1 MDTLKINTF
10 QNIDIEQPIAS
21 VGERVVATIIDVII
35 ISTYMTILALVT
47 LNIKNQSLM
56 AIGSLPVIFYGL
68 LSEVLMN
75 GQTWGKK
82 VLKIKVIK
90 IDGTVTTFTNYFLR
104 WIVSLIEIY
113 VTFGSLALITIIIN
127 RKGQRLGDI
136 AANTSIIRLDNKTPK
151 KPLIIQVPENYTVVF
166 AETINLTT
174 SDIYT
179 IEEVLEF
186 LRSPKYD
193 VPKTP
198 FANKARE
205 AIETKLNIKSTQN
218 NMDFFQTIL
227 NDYNYLNSKNI

>member
-166 AETINLTT
+166 AETIKLTT

-179 IEEVLEF
+179 IEEVLEL

>member
-136 AANTSIIRLDNKTPK
+136 AANTSIIRLDNKAPK

-166 AETINLTT
+166 AETIKLTT